1 MVSVIIPVYNAEAY
15 VADTVRSVLTS
26 TYKDLEVVCMDD
38 GSTDGSWQVLQ
49 KLAAQDSRVRV
60 MHQENAGVCRAR
72 NAAIQA
78 SQGDLLLPVDADNL
92 LLPQFIEQA
101 VSVFESEP
109 NVKVVAPTAE
119 FFGERS
125 GLWHLPPFSLKKE
138 AHKNILDTCAMY
150 RRADYDRTEG
160 YCAEIIAREDWE
172 FWISMLKDGGRVVRL
187 PEVGLRYRVQKGSKR
202 EKDRMLKHHVIDVL
216 NRRHPEFF
224 EQWLGGPLR
233 YWRSWSHCINQ
244 MWRWVCPRTVHVE
257 PEYHALRHFVASLP
271 VIFSNQEGGHIIYKG
286 RNELRKFHTPQGT
299 VVVKSFCVPNVV
311 NRVAYGLLRASK
323 AERSCRY
330 AALLRSKGVGSP
342 APVGWCSVRH
352 GFLFTH
358 SFYASLCSDL
368 PYTYI
373 DIIKGNVTAE
383 DAVDFLREVGRVAG
397 RLHNEGIIHK
407 DFSRGNILLGRDAEG
422 RVQVE
427 LVDLNR
433 LRFHKISMEEGLKNF
448 ERLPASAEMRKH
460 LAEGYAAERGYEV
473 EACLSRWPDAE
484 AMDSA
489 EAKADRYG

>member
-1 MVSVIIPVYNAEAY
+1 MMVSVIIPVYNAEAF
-15 VADTVRSVLTS
+15 VADTVKSVLAS
-26 TYKDLEVVCMDD
+26 TYADLEVVCMDD
-38 GSTDGSWQVLQ
+38 GSTDGSLQVLHA
-49 KLAAQDSRVRV
+49 LAAQDSRVRV

-78 SQGDLLLPVDADNL
+78 SHGTYVLPVDADNL
-92 LLPQFIEQA
+92 LLPRFIEQA
-101 VSVFESEP
+101 VGVLEGEP
-109 NVKVVAPTAE
+109 DVKAVAPTAE
-119 FFGERS
+119 FFGERT

-150 RRADYDRTEG
+150 RREDYDRTEG

-187 PEVGLRYRVQKGSKR
+187 PEVGLRYRVQRGSKR
-202 EKDRMLKHHVIDVL
+202 ETDRLLKHHVIDVL

-233 YWRSWSHCINQ
+233 YLRSWSHCIN
-244 MWRWVCPRTVHVE
+244 RACRLVCPRRVHVE
-257 PEYHALRHFVASLP
+257 PDYRSLRHFVASLP
-271 VIFSNQEGGHIIYKG
+271 VSFSYKDAGRIIYKG
-286 RNELRKFHTPQGT
+286 RNELRQFHTPQGT

-330 AALLRSKGVGSP
+330 AALLRAKGIGSP
-342 APVGWCSVRH
+342 DPVGWCSVRH

-358 SFYASLCSDL
+358 SYYASLCSAM

-373 DIIKGNVTAE
+373 DLIKGHVPAE
-383 DAVDFLREVGRVAG
+383 DAVDYLREVGRVAG
-397 RLHNEGIIHK
+397 RLHNAGIIHR

-422 RVQVE
+422 QVQVE

-433 LRFHKISMEEGLKNF
+433 LRFHKIGMDEGLKNF
-448 ERLPASAEMRKH
+448 ERLPASAEMRRY
-460 LAEGYAAERGYEV
+460 LAEGYAAERGYDVAE
-473 EACLSRWPDAE
+473 CLSRWPETE
-484 AMDSA
+484 ALDSA
-489 EAKADRYG
+489 EAKADRF